1 MSLQDWVKDIQPLD
15 QIYEILKQSKNIPDE
30 CPVSDPLG
38 GVDIRCGPIL
48 RLISNLEGNSQNYR
62 ASILLVVKGDGIPK
76 ITFVQGPVIPDSLN
90 ELVNG
95 EYTGVV
101 FSKIGDYSFYRFLI
115 DTELS
120 ATEQKIRYT
129 VNDAISYEFFLPA
142 ADQPMNIVSYSCNGF
157 SLSTA
162 TETYK
167 SSLWYDVLNKH
178 YTAQRYHVMLG
189 GGDQIY
195 CDAIK
200 NSSELFHHW
209 LEEKNPIKK
218 HNQKLTQ
225 DIKKSFHDFYI
236 NQYLKWYGKGFWVGT
251 NGKILEALFPI
262 AMASIPSIN
271 IYDDHDIID
280 GYGSYHDSTMGTEM
294 FKGVGNVAYQYYM
307 LFQQQVSIKDD
318 DEAYLKDP
326 SWILGKNPGPWMGEP
341 SHSVFTKLG
350 KGIGFLGV
358 DCRTERK
365 LKTIVSKETY
375 QLVFQRLQAE
385 VKKDPSIKHLLVLL
399 GVPIAYPR
407 LVWLE
412 WLLNSVFLAPAR
424 TLAQKGI
431 IAKGL
436 VNEFDGSVEVL
447 DDLNDHWC
455 SKHHKR
461 ERNQLVGQL
470 QKFGSSNG
478 VRVTILSGDVHLAA
492 VGRFKTK
499 MHLNHIF
506 NKDKYE
512 EHNEAVKRKPEED
525 PRLMF
530 NIISSAIVNAPPP
543 DAMAGLLNK
552 RSGIHHF
559 DHHTDEDMVPIF
571 TKDVD
576 ESVRSNKEFLNKR
589 NWADLIS
596 VKNIRSTETN
606 SYTIGDEKLP
616 GPVTGAPEGLKIR
629 DERDLTYKVTENGL
643 IATIHVEKNHEDI
656 NSETLGYEVS
666 IPELSGKYQL
676 ENIGVKD

>member
-1 MSLQDWVKDIQPLD
+1 MSLDWIQDVQPISK
-15 QIYEILKQSKNIPDE
+15 IYEILEASKNVPDE
-30 CPVSDPLG
+30 CPVNDPLG

-48 RLISNLEGNSQNYR
+48 RLIGTLEDNTDNYR
-62 ASILLVVKGDGIPK
+62 ASIMLVVKGSEIPK
-76 ITFVQGPVIPDSLN
+76 ISYVQGPVIPDSLD
-90 ELVNG
+90 ELTKG
-95 EYTGVV
+95 EYEHQV
-101 FSKIGDYSFYRFLI
+101 FSTVGDYKFYRFLI
-115 DTELS
+115 DTKLI
-120 ATEQKIRYT
+120 AKEQKIRYT
-129 VNDAISYEFFLPA
+129 VNDVLSYEFFLPA
-142 ADQPMNIVSYSCNGF
+142 ASQPMNIVSYSCNGF
-157 SLSTA
+157 SLSTQ

-167 SSLWYDVLNKH
+167 SSLWYDVLNRH
-178 YTAQRYHVMLG
+178 HSSQRYHVMLG

-200 NSSELFHHW
+200 NASKVFHDW
-209 LEEKNPIKK
+209 LEEKNPVKK
-218 HNQKLTQ
+218 HHQKLTKEIS
-225 DIKKSFHDFYI
+225 DSFHDFYI
-236 NQYLKWYGKGFWVGT
+236 NQYMKWYGQGFWKGT
-251 NGKILEALFPI
+251 NGKVLEALFPV
-262 AMASIPSIN
+262 AMATIPSIN

-280 GYGSYHDSTMGTEM
+280 GYGSYRDSTMSTEI
-294 FKGVGNVAYQYYM
+294 FKGVGNIAYQYYM
-307 LFQQQVSIKDD
+307 LFQQQVNYKDD

-326 SWILGKNPGPWMGEP
+326 SWILGSKPGPYMGEK
-341 SHSVFTKLG
+341 SHSIFTKLG
-350 KGIGFLGV
+350 KGIGFLGL

-365 LKTIVSKETY
+365 LKTIVTKETY
-375 QLVFQRLQAE
+375 ELVFKRLQAE

-412 WLLNSVFLAPAR
+412 WLLSSALLAPAR

-455 SKHHKR
+455 SKHHKK
-461 ERNQLVGQL
+461 ERNNLIGKL
-470 QKFGSSNG
+470 QEFGSKNG

-499 MHLNHIF
+499 MHLNHFF
-506 NKDKYE
+506 NKEKYQ
-512 EHNEAVKRKPEED
+512 EHNDAVKSKPEED

-530 NIISSAIVNAPPP
+530 NVISSAIVNAPPP

-559 DHHTDEDMVPIF
+559 DHNTDEDMVPIF

-576 ESVRSNKEFLNKR
+576 GSIRSNKEFLNKR

-596 VKNIRSTETN
+596 IHNIQDKEG
-606 SYTIGDEKLP
+606 YKVGDERLP
-616 GPVTGAPEGLKIR
+616 GPVTGISEGLKIR
-629 DERDLTYKVTENGL
+629 DERDLSYKISENSL

-656 NSETLGYEVS
+656 KSETLGYEVA

-676 ENIGVKD
+676 ENIGLRD